1 MYFYQRPLIP
11 QGLIRPQVWGELSNE
26 RVVEILR
33 SDWSNQ
39 SVMRFTI
46 QKMVETKGNNN
57 PSEDSQREVYSQ
69 PL

>member
-11 QGLIRPQVWGELSNE
+11 QGLIRPQVWRELSNE

-39 SVMRFTI
+39 SVMRVTI